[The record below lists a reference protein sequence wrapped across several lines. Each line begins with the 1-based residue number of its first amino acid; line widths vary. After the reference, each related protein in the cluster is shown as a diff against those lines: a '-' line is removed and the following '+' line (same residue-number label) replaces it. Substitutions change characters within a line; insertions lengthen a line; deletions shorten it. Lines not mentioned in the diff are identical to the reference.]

1 MSSQFDPNTHLAPYV
16 EPEYRLSM
24 KDLGLE
30 NAPAPTGV
38 TAPFKLCTLEGVKA
52 LRRDLFRPEVL
63 DRYMVHSDMTGNHC
77 QLRGMASATARVV
90 YDFWSAPE
98 TLAIVSK
105 AAGCEV
111 VPVFDLELGHVNIQV
126 PKGMTRQQYAAT
138 LKEDPFASGAGHPAN
153 TSHES
158 VAQNAETVSKRLQ
171 SSAPAEDAEPDM
183 NNLVV
188 GWHKDAYPIVAVLM
202 LSDVS
207 TMRGGETAIVRG
219 DGSIIKA
226 IGPEIGCA
234 VVMQG
239 GYIKHAALPCIGAS
253 ERITMVTSFRPK
265 NTAFRDVSNL
275 RNIVTC
281 SDWTELYD
289 QWVQSRIGI
298 VQDKLATY
306 SRTLRERRRL
316 LETMSSSDSTGRGG
330 RPDLIAPT
338 VDLAE
343 FARVIDDVDDHLR
356 RALAEMKPYDSD
368 ENPGFAWGRP
378 APLKMSITNTT
389 FSQLIA
395 NL

>member
-1 MSSQFDPNTHLAPYV
+1 MSSQFDPNVHLAPYV

-24 KDLGLE
+24 KELGLDD
-30 NAPAPTGV
+30 APANLSVYADPTAPTTQAPVGV

-52 LRRDLFRPEVL
+52 LRRDLFRKEVL
-63 DRYMVHSDMTGNHC
+63 DRYMITSDMTGPHC
-77 QLRGMASATARVV
+77 QLRGMAAATARVV
-90 YDFWSAPE
+90 YDFWTAPE
-98 TLAIVSK
+98 TLAMVSK

-126 PKGMTRQQYAAT
+126 PSGMTRKQYLAT
-138 LKEDPFASGAGHPAN
+138 LKEDPFAAGAIQLPHSPPTSPAEN
-153 TSHES
+153 AKTS
-158 VAQNAETVSKRLQ
+158 SKRLE
-171 SSAPAEDAEPDM
+171 APPQVGQEEPDM

-188 GWHKDAYPIVAVLM
+188 GWHKDAYPIVVVLM

-265 NTAFRDVSNL
+265 HTSFRDVSNL
-275 RNIVTC
+275 KNILTC
-281 SDWTELYD
+281 SDWNELYD
-289 QWVQSRIGI
+289 QWVQSRIEL

-306 SRTLRERRRL
+306 SRTLRERRRA
-316 LETMSSSDSTGRGG
+316 LESKASSDSTTRGA
-330 RPDLIAPT
+330 RPDLIGPT
-338 VDLAE
+338 VDLVE
-343 FARVIDDVDDHLR
+343 FARLIDDVDDHLR
-356 RALAEMKPYDSD
+356 RALGELKPYDSE
-368 ENPGFAWGRP
+368 ENPGFVWGRP
-378 APLKMSITNTT
+378 AP
-389 FSQLIA
+389 
-395 NL
+395 